1 MVDIKE
7 DIYSVKERLSRVCTN
22 NMELRG
28 TLREVIKKC
37 EIILMDKNVSN
48 EAFRLSSE
56 IISIC
61 KDGGM

>member
-1 MVDIKE
+1 MVNIKE
-7 DIYSVKERLSRVCTN
+7 DIYSIQERLSRACTN

-28 TLREVIKKC
+28 TLREIIKKC

-61 KDGGM
+61 KDGGI

>member
-7 DIYSVKERLSRVCTN
+7 DIYSLKERLSRACTN

-28 TLREVIKKC
+28 TLKDVVRKC
-37 EIILMDKNVSN
+37 EAILMDKNISN
-48 EAFRLSSE
+48 DIFRLSSE

>member
-7 DIYSVKERLSRVCTN
+7 DPYSLKERLSRACTN

-28 TLREVIKKC
+28 TLKEVVRKC
-37 EIILMDKNVSN
+37 EAILMDKNISN
-48 EAFRLSSE
+48 DVFRLSSE

>member
-7 DIYSVKERLSRVCTN
+7 DPYSLKERLSRACRN
-22 NMELRG
+22 NMKLRG
-28 TLREVIKKC
+28 TLKEVVRKC
-37 EIILMDKNVSN
+37 ETILMDKNISN
-48 EAFRLSSE
+48 DVFRLSSE

>member
-7 DIYSVKERLSRVCTN
+7 DPYSLKERLSRACTN

-28 TLREVIKKC
+28 ALKEIVRKC
-37 EIILMDKNVSN
+37 ETILMDKNVSN
-48 EAFRLSSE
+48 EVFRLASE
-56 IISIC
+56 MISIC